1 MPKALTV
8 DDAMFMRAMLKQI
21 LEPAGFEVVEAG
33 NGAEGLKAYQE
44 HKPDVV
50 LMDITMPEMDGLQ
63 ATKAI
68 KEIDPNAK
76 IIICSALGQ
85 QATVIEAME
94 AGASDYVTKPF
105 QPPQVLEAVKRAL
118 ES

>member
-21 LEPAGFEVVEAG
+21 LEPEGFEVIEAG
-33 NGAEGLKAYQE
+33 NGAEGVKAYQE
-44 HKPDVV
+44 HKPDIV

-68 KEIDPNAK
+68 KEVDPEAK

-94 AGASDYVTKPF
+94 AGACEYVTKPF
-105 QPPQVLEAVKRAL
+105 QPPQVLEAVKRVL
-118 ES
+118 GD